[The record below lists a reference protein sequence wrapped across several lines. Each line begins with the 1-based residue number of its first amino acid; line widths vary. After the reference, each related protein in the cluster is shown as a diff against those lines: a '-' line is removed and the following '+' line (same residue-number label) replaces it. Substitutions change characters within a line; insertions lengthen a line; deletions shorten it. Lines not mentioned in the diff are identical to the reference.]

1 MPNEKWRKDFTRLW
15 KKLVPLQGQAD
26 TVQGELIRAVGRLS
40 DEAFRNGNRNFS
52 RNHQAL
58 CRSMRETLNDP
69 EVFSAAELLEIHRCA
84 TRVLRSKNSDIDG
97 PTTSFHRLA
106 EYAVRWCAAHPEP
119 IHRQLD
125 PKLRI

>member
-52 RNHQAL
+52 RNHQLL
-58 CRSMRETLNDP
+58 CRYMGTILNDP
-69 EVFSAAELLEIHRCA
+69 EVFSAQELMEIKRCA
-84 TRVLRSKNSDIDG
+84 TRVLRSKIPDIDG
-97 PTTSFHRLA
+97 PSTSFHRLA
-106 EYAVRWCAAHPEP
+106 EFAVRWCAAHPELIP
-119 IHRQLD
+119 RELD
-125 PKLRI
+125 PKLHI